1 MGKGGGGGAMPQQP
15 SYEKGLTEALKA
27 QVGLLKGT
35 GEFAEIAPEGL
46 AGLVPLEAEVRQL
59 STQADTDAIQTA
71 LLGGFTTANADGK
84 VIKAY
89 SDKPMEGGSSWD
101 NWAPTVQ
108 QDMENALDAIWELG
122 QNPNAS
128 YDTTSATIGSGLE
141 KQAGI
146 KLLRQ
151 MGYDIPEDAKDSNYP
166 NDPGRLTA
174 RASIDKFF
182 KDAGWEMG
190 TAQRVPG
197 GGLLDWE
204 VIGGSY
210 DAKAG
215 YERAVG
221 AGADVPRE
229 PIYDEKT
236 YAPGAK
242 VRDPLQPGLVDLLGS
257 SEAITSGRS
266 SMQEARYNEMRGR
279 GSAMAKAAR
288 IANFSDEERAE
299 YDELKQLGAPTTR
312 KPGFDENDQF
322 LGLSKL
328 GEDLRIQGASAG
340 RAADIADIEA
350 NMDRFQAIMEKV
362 RPETSQM
369 LDDAVKVIDEQGK
382 RLIGENFAI
391 SKPNSM
397 EDLATSIQ
405 RLPPDEAGKLSP
417 QVRDMA
423 AQMSP
428 TPRAT
433 AEKLGVSERAP
444 GAQIL
449 PGERTMAEQIAG
461 VQRDEVDPMALGE
474 RGKAEQIE
482 GLQRGAADQM
492 AGFQDLGMAG
502 LRGTLQ
508 AQAQA
513 DLDAGRGLSPRQRI
527 EAEQSARQA
536 WEARGLV
543 RDPEAVVSEVESVME
558 ARGAEE
564 ARRRAFAGGVLGQEA
579 GLRTGELGRGMGE
592 AEFNIQNEIARQEAN
607 IGREMGAQQQNIQS
621 EIARQ
626 EANLGRRLTE
636 QEFNLIQ
643 ETSRQEAN
651 IARTMGA
658 QESNVQREVARQEA
672 NLGRQLTTQ
681 EFNAL
686 QDAARQEANIERE
699 MQTGQFNIQN
709 EVARQEAN
717 LGRQLTAEEFNIV
730 QETGR
735 QQEIGAQD
743 LAAQQYNIGQEV
755 ARQETNI
762 GRQMSGGMTD
772 LGAKM
777 DQERLNEQLRQQGIM
792 GYMGATT
799 QLAALEDAQQQKLDP
814 FQAILSRPSSSGVP
828 GFGMG
833 QQIGGSAGYGLTAG
847 PQYVSPESGL
857 GYIQSQAANQ
867 ANMWAAQQQAQATK
881 SAGVMGGLGAI
892 GGGIATGF
900 IMGR

>member
-15 SYEKGLTEALKA
+15 SYEQGLTEALKA

-71 LLGGFTTANADGK
+71 LLGGFTVADSQGR
-84 VIKAY
+84 VIKGY
-89 SDKPMEGGSSWD
+89 SEEPVGGSSNWD

-108 QDMENALDAIWELG
+108 QDMETALEAVWQMGHD
-122 QNPNAS
+122 PSAS
-128 YDTTSATIGSGLE
+128 YSDDAGTLGANADNQSAVR
-141 KQAGI
+141 
-146 KLLRQ
+146 LLNQ
-151 MGYDIPEDAKDSNYP
+151 MGYSVSSD
-166 NDPGRLTA
+166 DPTGSA
-174 RASIDKFF
+174 AQVDQFF
-182 KDAGWEMG
+182 SDAGWSKG
-190 TAQRVPG
+190 TWGDTEEIASSSLIG
-197 GGLLDWE
+197 GKTFVKG
-204 VIGGSY
+204 VTGGSY
-210 DAKAG
+210 DAKEG
-215 YERAVG
+215 YATAVG
-221 AGADVPRE
+221 SGANAPRE

-257 SEAITSGRS
+257 SEAITTKQSF
-266 SMQEARYNEMRGR
+266 EDW
-279 GSAMAKAAR
+279 KAAGK
-288 IANFSDEERAE
+288 NLPPFSPPGFAE
-299 YDELKQLGAPTTR
+299 GLSDFELYNKLKDGNNLLTTTR

-382 RLIGENFAI
+382 RLVGDNFAI
-391 SKPNSM
+391 SAPNSM
-397 EDLATSIQ
+397 EKLATSIA

-433 AEKLGVSERAP
+433 AEKLGVGERAP
-444 GAQIL
+444 GAQIGVADRA
-449 PGERTMAEQIAG
+449 PGA
-461 VQRDEVDPMALGE
+461 
-474 RGKAEQIE
+474 QIE

-492 AGFQDLGMAG
+492 TGFQDLGMAG

-607 IGREMGAQQQNIQS
+607 IGREMGAQQQNIQ
-621 EIARQ
+621 
-626 EANLGRRLTE
+626 N
-636 QEFNLIQ
+636 
-643 ETSRQEAN
+643 
-651 IARTMGA
+651 
-658 QESNVQREVARQEA
+658 EVARQEA
-672 NLGRQLTTQ
+672 NLGRQLTAQ

-686 QDAARQEANIERE
+686 QDAARQEANIGRE

-717 LGRQLTAEEFNIV
+717 LGRQLTAEEFNTV

-735 QQEIGAQD
+735 QQERVAQD

-755 ARQETNI
+755 AREETNI

-867 ANMWAAQQQAQATK
+867 ASMYAAQQGAQATRQ
-881 SAGVMGGLGAI
+881 AGMFGGLGAI